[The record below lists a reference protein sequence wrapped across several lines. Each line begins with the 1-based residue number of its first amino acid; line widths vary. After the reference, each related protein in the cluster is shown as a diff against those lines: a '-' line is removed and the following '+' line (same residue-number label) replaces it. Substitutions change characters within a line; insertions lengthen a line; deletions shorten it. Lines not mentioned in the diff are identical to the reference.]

1 MSIFAE
7 DKLHSAIWKQVF
19 IALVCIIFAEEKKQ
33 DYGIIRIIQQQK
45 ERNSR

>member
-7 DKLHSAIWKQVF
+7 D
-19 IALVCIIFAEEKKQ
+19 KKQ

-45 ERNSR
+45 EGNSRKGT